1 LEKDLT
7 KARHVC
13 TDLLGSGAVA
23 DDKTEKGTRLDI
35 IGYTVCLETERV
47 LISRKNFMTALH
59 GFVRTDVS
67 KRVNLRQ
74 MQRLASLGTRY
85 GMIRRV
91 MRPFHSALYRAT
103 WGRTD
108 RFALFDIPNEA
119 VIAIRSWRAMLC
131 LGRYRETDYTTTIVS
146 FADVTP
152 VVLVEFDASLSG
164 AGLIWQRRGGGDGC
178 RRH

>member
-1 LEKDLT
+1 MYVDDIIGVCFASDLEKDLV

-35 IGYTVCLETERV
+35 IGDTVCLETERV

-59 GFVRTDVS
+59 GFVSIDVS

-85 GMIRRV
+85 GMICRV
-91 MRPFHSALYRAT
+91 MRPFCSAQK
-103 WGRTD
+103 GRH
-108 RFALFDIPNEA
+108 
-119 VIAIRSWRAMLC
+119 
-131 LGRYRETDYTTTIVS
+131 
-146 FADVTP
+146 
-152 VVLVEFDASLSG
+152 
-164 AGLIWQRRGGGDGC
+164 GGE
-178 RRH
+178 